1 MKNAVRAAA
10 LGAALMLG
18 GCAWTPS
25 GALVRPGPADLVA
38 GSLIRSSRP
47 PIPSIHVKD
56 PLGRTPTSAFLPL
69 SVRKTVEVR
78 PAPFD
83 AIPRVE
89 RAVPHSARAGAPVSS
104 SLAMAAH
111 VAYQTWRA
119 TYVVSAGDGILR
131 VVRPQNQNDTV
142 SEGIGYGML
151 LAVAHHDLPTFSGLW
166 RYAEQFSDAHGLMNW
181 DISASGRIVGTGSA
195 TDADEDMAYALL
207 LAHQEWPGHGYGA
220 MARQQIQALLAFD
233 VSAHNR
239 LLPGDSWG
247 DTPVMNPSYISPA
260 YYQSFA
266 TFTGQARWNAVAQVN
281 MQWLM
286 ANANPSTGLLPDWLD
301 ANGTPA
307 SIVGDQYP
315 DAWYYNAVRVPWRLW
330 MAAARGSEAAQQIL
344 HTEGQWLSR
353 LRSPLMSGY
362 TLAGQ
367 PLTDYQS
374 GPFVSAAAFMGQFS
388 NAAVARTTL
397 AQLTQWVPR
406 TYYGASLRALA
417 LTTLA
422 GELAPGNSQ

>member
-10 LGAALMLG
+10 LGAALMVG
-18 GCAWTPS
+18 GFAWASS
-25 GALVRPGPADLVA
+25 GGSVRPGSADLVA
-38 GSLIRSSRP
+38 GSLMMSSHP
-47 PIPSIHVKD
+47 QIPSIHVKD
-56 PLGRTPTSAFLPL
+56 PLGRTPTGALLPTSL
-69 SVRKTVEVR
+69 RETFEVR
-78 PAPFD
+78 PAPPD
-83 AIPRVE
+83 EIPRVE
-89 RAVPHSARAGAPVSS
+89 GAVPHSAAGAPTSP

-111 VAYQTWRA
+111 VAYQTWKA
-119 TYVVSAGDGILR
+119 TYVVSAGDGTLR

-207 LAHQEWPGHGYGA
+207 LAHQKWPGHGYGA

-247 DTPVMNPSYISPA
+247 NTPVMNPSYISPA
-260 YYQSFA
+260 YYRSFA
-266 TFTGQARWNAVAQVN
+266 AFTGHARWDAVAQVN
-281 MQWLM
+281 MQWLL

-301 ANGTPA
+301 ANGAPA

-330 MAAARGSEAAQQIL
+330 MAAASGSEAAQQIL
-344 HTEGQWLSR
+344 HTEGQWLSH
-353 LRSPLMSGY
+353 LRSPLTSGY
-362 TLAGQ
+362 TLSGQ
-367 PLTDYQS
+367 PLTNYQS
-374 GPFVSAAAFMGQFS
+374 GPFVSAAAFMGQFAD
-388 NAAVARTTL
+388 AAVARTTL
-397 AQLTQWVPR
+397 AQLTQWTPR